1 MQHIHRAA
9 AAAAAVS
16 SLALLSACS
25 TASQVGSGL
34 GNAINSVGS
43 LVTPY
48 KIEII
53 QGNVLTKEQVA
64 LLQKGLSRDQVRG
77 LLGSPLVTSA
87 FHADRWDY
95 VFTIE
100 RQGVPAQER
109 RYTLAFKGDS
119 LDAFSG
125 DEMPSENDFVATLVS
140 KREIAKAP
148 ELKASEEKLRAFAA
162 NNTARAAPAA
172 TSAASAPIRTDYP
185 PLEATPAAEAQ
196 K

>member
-1 MQHIHRAA
+1 MHSVKSLRVALAA
-9 AAAAAVS
+9 IAMG
-16 SLALLSACS
+16 SLAACS
-25 TASQVGSGL
+25 TVGQVGSGV

-64 LLQKGLSRDQVRG
+64 LLQKGLSKEQVRG

-109 RYTLAFKGDS
+109 RYALSFKGDT
-119 LDAFSG
+119 LETFGGDA
-125 DEMPSENDFVATLVS
+125 MPGENEFVATLVS
-140 KREIAKAP
+140 KREIAKVP

-162 NNTARAAPAA
+162 NNAQRAPTA
-172 TSAASAPIRTDYP
+172 SAAASGPIRTDYP
-185 PLEATPAAEAQ
+185 PLEAALSAETP

>member
-1 MQHIHRAA
+1 MFSNPALRAAFSLAA
-9 AAAAAVS
+9 AAT
-16 SLALLSACS
+16 LAACS
-25 TASQVGSGL
+25 TVGQVGSGL
-34 GNAINSVGS
+34 DSAINSVGS

-64 LLQKGLSRDQVRG
+64 LLQKGLSKEQVRG

-87 FHADRWDY
+87 FHGDRWDY

-109 RYTLAFKGDS
+109 RYSLVFKGDS
-119 LDAFSG
+119 LETFGGDA
-125 DEMPSENDFVATLVS
+125 MPNENDFVATLVS
-140 KREIAKAP
+140 QRQIAKAP

-162 NNTARAAPAA
+162 ANTQRAAPAA
-172 TSAASAPIRTDYP
+172 SSTASAAIRTDYP
-185 PLEATPAAEAQ
+185 PLEATPVASTPR
-196 K
+196 